1 MTHETEE
8 TCDCVICQAMDAMP
22 EKLTGVEVL
31 NIITHILLAYRIPP
45 ELFLASVV
53 QIAGY
58 VMDQAN
64 EEVSRDRDL
73 RATH

>member
-1 MTHETEE
+1 MTHETEKA
-8 TCDCVICQAMDAMP
+8 CDCVLCQAMDAMP

-45 ELFLASVV
+45 ELFLASAV

-58 VMDQAN
+58 VRDQAN
-64 EEVSRDRDL
+64 EQESRDRDH